1 MARKEPVVRRSFVSS
16 GPLEEDAH
24 YVRRPDI

>member
-16 GPLEEDAH
+16 GPLEDDAH
-24 YVRRPDI
+24 YVQLPEI